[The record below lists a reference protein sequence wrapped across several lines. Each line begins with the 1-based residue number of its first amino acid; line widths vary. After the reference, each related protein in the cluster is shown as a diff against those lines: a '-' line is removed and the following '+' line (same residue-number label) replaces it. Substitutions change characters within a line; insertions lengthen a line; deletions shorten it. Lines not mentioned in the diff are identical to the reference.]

1 MVVKKIKYTDFNGVE
16 REEEFMFN
24 LTEAEI
30 TEMELTTD
38 GGLSDSIKK
47 IISAQDTPEII
58 KTFKMLLLK
67 SYGEKSADGRRFIKS
82 EELTE
87 AFTQTNAY
95 SQFFME
101 LATDDKAAIA
111 FINGIIPDSM
121 RERVA
126 ENGSN
131 ASDLAPA
138 NQKTVGGSYAIYS
151 HKTKRFI

>member
-30 TEMELTTD
+30 TEMELMTD

-126 ENGSN
+126 EDGSN
-131 ASDLAPA
+131 ASDLASA
-138 NQKTVGGSYAIYS
+138 N
-151 HKTKRFI
+151 

>member
-30 TEMELTTD
+30 TEMELMTD
-38 GGLSDSIKK
+38 GGLSDSINK

-126 ENGSN
+126 EDGSN

-138 NQKTVGGSYAIYS
+138 N
-151 HKTKRFI
+151 

>member
-95 SQFFME
+95 SQLFME

-126 ENGSN
+126 ENNSDD
-131 ASDLAPA
+131 ASPA
-138 NQKTVGGSYAIYS
+138 N
-151 HKTKRFI
+151 

>member
-38 GGLSDSIKK
+38 GGLSESIKK
-47 IISAQDTPEII
+47 IISAQNTPQII
-58 KTFKMLLLK
+58 ETFKMLILK

-121 RERVA
+121 RERVS
-126 ENGSN
+126 EDGSN

-138 NQKTVGGSYAIYS
+138 N
-151 HKTKRFI
+151 

>member
-47 IISAQDTPEII
+47 IVSAQDTPEII

-95 SQFFME
+95 SQLFME

-126 ENGSN
+126 EDGLN

-138 NQKTVGGSYAIYS
+138 N
-151 HKTKRFI
+151 

>member
-1 MVVKKIKYTDFNGVE
+1 MVIKKIKYKDFNGVE

-30 TEMELTTD
+30 TEMELMTD

-47 IISAQDTPEII
+47 IIAAQNTPQII
-58 KTFKMLLLK
+58 ETFKNLLLK
-67 SYGEKSADGRRFIKS
+67 SYGQKSADGRLFIKN
-82 EELTE
+82 EKLTE
-87 AFTQTNAY
+87 EFTQTNAY

-126 ENGSN
+126 DTTTE
-131 ASDLAPA
+131 AAQA
-138 NQKTVGGSYAIYS
+138 N
-151 HKTKRFI
+151 

>member
-47 IISAQDTPEII
+47 IISAQDTPQII
-58 KTFKMLLLK
+58 ETFKMLLLK

-82 EELTE
+82 EELSKE
-87 AFTQTNAY
+87 FTQTNAY
-95 SQFFME
+95 SQLFME
-101 LATDDKAAIA
+101 LAYDDNAAIA
-111 FINGIIPDSM
+111 FINGIIPESM
-121 RERVA
+121 RDRVD
-126 ENGSN
+126 ENNSDN
-131 ASDLAPA
+131 ASPA
-138 NQKTVGGSYAIYS
+138 N
-151 HKTKRFI
+151 

>member
-38 GGLSDSIKK
+38 GGLSESIKK
-47 IISAQDTPEII
+47 IISAQNTPQII
-58 KTFKMLLLK
+58 ETFKMLILK

-126 ENGSN
+126 EDGSN

-138 NQKTVGGSYAIYS
+138 N
-151 HKTKRFI
+151 

>member
-30 TEMELTTD
+30 TEMELTTE

-87 AFTQTNAY
+87 AFTHTDAY
-95 SQFFME
+95 SQFFLY

-121 RERVA
+121 RDRVA
-126 ENGSN
+126 EDNSGFKPVN
-131 ASDLAPA
+131 
-138 NQKTVGGSYAIYS
+138 
-151 HKTKRFI
+151 

>member
-1 MVVKKIKYTDFNGVE
+1 MVVKKIKYTDFNGAE

-30 TEMELTTD
+30 TEMELMTD

-47 IISAQDTPEII
+47 IIAAQDTPEII

-126 ENGSN
+126 EDGSN
-131 ASDLAPA
+131 ASVLAPA
-138 NQKTVGGSYAIYS
+138 N
-151 HKTKRFI
+151 

>member
-1 MVVKKIKYTDFNGVE
+1 MVVKKIKYTDFNGAE

-30 TEMELTTD
+30 TEMELMTD

-121 RERVA
+121 RDRVA
-126 ENGSN
+126 EDNSGFKPVN
-131 ASDLAPA
+131 
-138 NQKTVGGSYAIYS
+138 
-151 HKTKRFI
+151 

>member
-30 TEMELTTD
+30 TEMELMTD

-95 SQFFME
+95 SQLFME

-111 FINGIIPDSM
+111 FINGIIPESM

-126 ENGSN
+126 EDGSN

-138 NQKTVGGSYAIYS
+138 N
-151 HKTKRFI
+151 

>member
-1 MVVKKIKYTDFNGVE
+1 MVVKKIKYTDFNGVD

-95 SQFFME
+95 SQLFME

-111 FINGIIPDSM
+111 FINGIIPESM

-126 ENGSN
+126 EDGSN
-131 ASDLAPA
+131 SFDLAPA
-138 NQKTVGGSYAIYS
+138 N
-151 HKTKRFI
+151 

>member
-126 ENGSN
+126 EDGSN

-138 NQKTVGGSYAIYS
+138 N
-151 HKTKRFI
+151 

>member
-95 SQFFME
+95 SQLFME

-126 ENGSN
+126 ENN
-131 ASDLAPA
+131 SDYAPSA
-138 NQKTVGGSYAIYS
+138 N
-151 HKTKRFI
+151 